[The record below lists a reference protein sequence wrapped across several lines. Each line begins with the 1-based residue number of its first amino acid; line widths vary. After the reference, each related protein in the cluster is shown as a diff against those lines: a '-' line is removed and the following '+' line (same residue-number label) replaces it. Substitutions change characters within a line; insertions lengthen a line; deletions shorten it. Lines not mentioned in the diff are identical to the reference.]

1 MRHLAVG
8 GGTPTVRPILLNPG
22 PVSLSEGVRRAVAR
36 EDLCHREPEFFRLQ
50 DKVIAGLLDVYQCD
64 SPDWAAV
71 LVGGSGTTAMEAMV
85 ASLVPADANVL
96 VLENGVYG
104 ERLSKITTIYRIRS
118 QALKTSWGGEIDLEK
133 LEGLLAGGRIS
144 HVLAVHHETTT
155 GRLNPAEEVAA
166 LCTRYRV
173 KLLLDAVSSF
183 GAESI
188 PFAEASLQAVAATA
202 NKCLHGIP
210 GLAMV
215 ICRRETLEQGIEPR
229 SLVLHLPA
237 WAEHQ
242 ARQSTPFTPAVNGML
257 GLEQALKELT
267 RQGGWKARRSRY
279 RTLASRVA
287 ATCEDLGVEQW
298 LPASDSSCVLRSYQL
313 PAGLTYNA
321 LHDGLKQQGFVI
333 YAGQGKLSEQLFR
346 ISTMGEISD
355 YDMARL
361 EQALRTVIAG

>member
-1 MRHLAVG
+1 M
-8 GGTPTVRPILLNPG
+8 RPILLNPG
-22 PVSLSEGVRRAVAR
+22 PVSLSEGVRRALAR
-36 EDLCHREPEFFRLQ
+36 EDMCHREPEFFELQ

-64 SPDWAAV
+64 PSDWAAV

-85 ASLVPADANVL
+85 ASLVPEDANVL

-104 ERLSKITTIYRIRS
+104 ERLSKIATIYRIRN
-118 QALKTSWGGEIDLEK
+118 QALKTSWGGEINLEK
-133 LEGLLAGGRIS
+133 LEDLLASGSIS

-155 GRLNPAEEVAA
+155 GRLNPVKEIAE
-166 LCTRYRV
+166 LCTSYRV

-215 ICRRETLEQGIEPR
+215 LCRHDALDQGIEPR

-237 WAEHQ
+237 WAKHQ

-257 GLEQALKELT
+257 GLEQALKELKK
-267 RQGGWKARRSRY
+267 QGGWKARRSRY
-279 RTLASRVA
+279 RMLASRVA
-287 ATCEDLGVEQW
+287 ATCKDLGIEQW
-298 LPASDSSCVLRSYQL
+298 LPASESSCVLRSYHL
-313 PAGLTYNA
+313 PAGLNYNA

-333 YAGQGKLSEQLFR
+333 YAGQGKLSGQLFR

-361 EQALRTVIAG
+361 ENALRTVAAG